1 MSMRD
6 FLMEYVVPNVT
17 NGLMQVTRVMPVD
30 PVDYLAESL
39 IKQK

>member
-17 NGLMQVTRVMPVD
+17 NGLM
-30 PVDYLAESL
+30 
-39 IKQK
+39 